1 MSIIRNLILESVDN
15 HNKVE
20 EIKNKLGGKRIYI
33 PKNITEK
40 HQLYILGEE
49 ICKELENTCVGKTL
63 YIPKNRLI
71 NNSAEQIDNV
81 KNNTIISK
89 FIGKLYKFNQLLK

>member
-1 MSIIRNLILESVDN
+1 MSIIRNLILESIDN

-33 PKNITEK
+33 PKKITEQ
-40 HQLYILGEE
+40 HQLYILGDG

-63 YIPKNRLI
+63 YIPKNRLM
-71 NNSAEQIDNV
+71 NNSTEQLDSV